1 MGLDSFSLVEGANRK
16 QQIPFGDDNKKGN
29 GNCNSNCNC
38 NSNSNGNCNSNSN
51 SNGNGNCNCNSNG
64 DCNCKIQGSFAT
76 LRMTTGGGWMTTGEG
91 G

>member
-29 GNCNSNCNC
+29 GNCNSNGDCNC
-38 NSNSNGNCNSNSN
+38 NSNGDC
-51 SNGNGNCNCNSNG
+51 NCNCNSNG
-64 DCNCKIQGSFAT
+64 DCNCNCKNTGI
-76 LRMTTGGGWMTTGEG
+76 LRYAQDDDGRGWMTTGEG

>member
-29 GNCNSNCNC
+29 GNCNSNGDC
-38 NSNSNGNCNSNSN
+38 
-51 SNGNGNCNCNSNG
+51 NCNCNSNG
-64 DCNCKIQGSFAT
+64 DCNCNCKNTGI
-76 LRMTTGGGWMTTGEG
+76 LRYAQDDDGRGWMTTGEG